1 MDSKEYNMR
10 PIACIHSD
18 YQEKFGIPR
27 QSGLVRTTA
36 TVTFYP
42 EYANPDAVRGLDRF
56 SHIWLLWCFSENLG
70 AAPHATVR
78 PPRLGGNERVGVFAS
93 RSPFRPNPIGL
104 SCVELLSVEILPET
118 GPVLTVCGADLLDG
132 TPILDIKPYLRYA
145 DSVPEASG
153 GYSEKYGDHLLDVQI
168 PEQIADALPPEIRA
182 AVTGILSQDP
192 RPSYQDDP
200 QRIYGLRYA
209 DRNIR
214 FRVENTTVYVTDVN
228 DRPADD

>member
-1 MDSKEYNMR
+1 MITEEYNMR
-10 PIACIHSD
+10 PIAWIHSA

-27 QSGLVRTTA
+27 QSGLVQTKA
-36 TVTFYP
+36 TITFCP
-42 EYANPDAVRGLDRF
+42 EYAQADAVRGLERF
-56 SHIWLLWCFSENLG
+56 SHIWLLWCFSEHLG
-70 AAPHATVR
+70 AASHTTVR

-104 SCVELLSVEILPET
+104 SCVELLSVEMCPEK

-153 GYSEKYGDHLLDVQI
+153 GYSEKYGEHLLDVQI
-168 PEQIADALPPEIRA
+168 PEKIEAGLPPEILA

-214 FRVENTTVYVTDVN
+214 FRIENKTVYVVEITDQSIS
-228 DRPADD
+228 